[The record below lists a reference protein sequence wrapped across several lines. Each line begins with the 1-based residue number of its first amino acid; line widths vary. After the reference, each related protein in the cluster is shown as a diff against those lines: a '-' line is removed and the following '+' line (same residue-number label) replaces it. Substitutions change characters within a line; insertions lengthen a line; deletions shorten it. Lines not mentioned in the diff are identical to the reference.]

1 MSKLNPRI
9 YLLALGTF
17 TVGTEGYVIA
27 GVLPAVAHDMHTS
40 VAVCGQ
46 LVTIFALAY
55 ALGGPPLIRL
65 FHKVPPKRLLIGA
78 AVFFA
83 AANLLAAL
91 SPDIAVLIIARI
103 LAAGGAALFLAPAA
117 AAAAALTPPE
127 LLPRAISVTATGN
140 ALALTA
146 GAPIGTLIGSAFS
159 WRGSFLFVTGLAI
172 LSALLVRAFLPEV
185 PASPAPTG
193 GRLALLGHRPI
204 QWALATTFGLFLASY
219 TVYTY
224 LSPVMGTA
232 TGAGSTSVAILMVV
246 FGAGGLIG
254 GRVIGHALARFAL
267 GPVLRAALLVVTI
280 MISLLALLT
289 GVHAHTTAD
298 TVIAYPIMLIFG
310 AAWWSGGISQQ
321 TRLATLAPH
330 QRPLALGLHFS
341 AQFLGVATAGAV
353 GGLTLGLSRP
363 LAVPTVAGIIAIA
376 TITTIR
382 HTPTHTPTRE
392 PEGQMHTTPSKP
404 TAR

>member
-1 MSKLNPRI
+1 MLNPRI

-27 GVLPAVAHDMHTS
+27 GVLPAVARDMHTS
-40 VAVCGQ
+40 VAMCGQ
-46 LVTIFALAY
+46 LVTIFAVAY

-65 FHKVPPKRLLIGA
+65 FHDVPPKRLLIGA

-91 SPDIAVLIIARI
+91 APDIAVLIIARI

-117 AAAAALTPPE
+117 AAAAALTPPG

-146 GAPIGTLIGSAFS
+146 GAPIGTVIGSAFG
-159 WRGSFLFVTGLAI
+159 WRTSFLFVTGLAI
-172 LSALLVRAFLPEV
+172 LSALLVGAFLPEV
-185 PASPAPTG
+185 PVSSARTG

-204 QWALATTFGLFLASY
+204 RWALATTFGLFLASY

-232 TGAGSTSVAILMVV
+232 TGADSTGVAILMVV

-254 GRVIGHALARFAL
+254 GRVIGHVLARGALA
-267 GPVLRAALLVVTI
+267 PVLRVALLIVTV
-280 MISLLALLT
+280 MIALIAVLT
-289 GVHAHTTAD
+289 GLHAHTAAG
-298 TVIAYPIMLIFG
+298 TVVAFPIMLVFG

-321 TRLATLAPH
+321 TRLATLAPD
-330 QRPLALGLHFS
+330 QRSLALGLHFS

-353 GGLTLGLSRP
+353 GGLALGFSGP
-363 LAVPTVAGIIAIA
+363 LAVPLVAGAFAIA
-376 TITTIR
+376 TILTVK
-382 HTPTHTPTRE
+382 HTPTPTPQRQDR
-392 PEGQMHTTPSKP
+392 PTTNSQPA
-404 TAR
+404 AR

>member
-1 MSKLNPRI
+1 MSELNPRI

-27 GVLPAVAHDMHTS
+27 GVLPAVAHDTHTS

-46 LVTIFALAY
+46 MVTVFALAY

-65 FHKVPPKRLLIGA
+65 FHEVPPKRVLIGA

-91 SPDIAVLIIARI
+91 SPDIAVLITARI

-127 LLPRAISVTATGN
+127 LLPRALSVTATGN

-146 GAPIGTLIGSAFS
+146 GAPIGTLIGSAFG

-172 LSALLVRAFLPEV
+172 LSALMVGAFLPEV
-185 PASPAPTG
+185 PAAPTPAG

-204 QWALATTFGLFLASY
+204 QSALATTFGLFLASY

-232 TGAGSTSVAILMVV
+232 IGAGSTGVAILMVV

-254 GRVIGHALARFAL
+254 GRMIGRVLARFPL
-267 GPVLRAALLVVTI
+267 GAVLRAVLLVVTI

-298 TVIAYPIMLIFG
+298 TVIAYPIVLIFG

-321 TRLATLAPH
+321 TRLATLAPD
-330 QRPLALGLHFS
+330 QRSLALGLQFS
-341 AQFLGVATAGAV
+341 TQFLGVATAGAV
-353 GGLTLGLSRP
+353 GGLTLGLSGP
-363 LAVPTVAGIIAIA
+363 VAVPTVAGIIAIA
-376 TITTIR
+376 TIVTIQ
-382 HTPTHTPTRE
+382 HTPSLTLTKE
-392 PEGQMHTTPSKP
+392 PEGQDHAPHSRP
-404 TAR
+404 AAR

>member
-1 MSKLNPRI
+1 MSTLNPRI

-27 GVLPAVAHDMHTS
+27 GVLPAVARDMHTS

-46 LVTIFALAY
+46 LVTIFAVAY

-65 FHKVPPKRLLIGA
+65 FHDVPPKRLLIGA

-91 SPDIAVLIIARI
+91 APDIAVLITARI
-103 LAAGGAALFLAPAA
+103 LAAAGAALFLAPAA
-117 AAAAALTPPE
+117 AAAAALTAPA

-146 GAPIGTLIGSAFS
+146 GAPIGTMIGSTFG
-159 WRGSFLFVTGLAI
+159 WRTSFLFVTGLAI
-172 LSALLVRAFLPEV
+172 LSAVLMGAFLPEV
-185 PASPAPTG
+185 PVSRAPAG
-193 GRLALLGHRPI
+193 GRLALLGHRAV
-204 QWALATTFGLFLASY
+204 QRALATTFGLFLASY

-224 LSPVMGTA
+224 LSSVMRTA
-232 TGAGSTSVAILMVV
+232 TGAGSVGVAALMVV

-254 GRVIGHALARFAL
+254 GRVIGHLIARYSLA
-267 GPVLRAALLVVTI
+267 PVLR
-280 MISLLALLT
+280 LALLT
-289 GVHAHTTAD
+289 VAVMIALVALLTGIHVHTAVG
-298 TVIAYPIMLIFG
+298 TAVAFPIMLVFG

-321 TRLATLAPH
+321 TRLVTLAPD
-330 QRPLALGLHFS
+330 QRSLALGLHFS

-353 GGLTLGLSRP
+353 GGIALATSGP
-363 LAVPTVAGIIAIA
+363 IAVPIVGGAIAIA
-376 TITTIR
+376 AIATVE
-382 HTPTHTPTRE
+382 HLPTRPPQGQDRLSGVL
-392 PEGQMHTTPSKP
+392 PE
-404 TAR
+404 